1 MAVQRTRS
9 PPPPDEQLGWKNA
22 MLISLHLKK
31 KKVGRPLSAVF
42 QQVFSWKTYP
52 NHNAMTHPTPLSLQ
66 LIIRF
71 Q

>member
-1 MAVQRTRS
+1 
-9 PPPPDEQLGWKNA
+9 
-22 MLISLHLKK
+22 
-31 KKVGRPLSAVF
+31 VGRPLSAVF